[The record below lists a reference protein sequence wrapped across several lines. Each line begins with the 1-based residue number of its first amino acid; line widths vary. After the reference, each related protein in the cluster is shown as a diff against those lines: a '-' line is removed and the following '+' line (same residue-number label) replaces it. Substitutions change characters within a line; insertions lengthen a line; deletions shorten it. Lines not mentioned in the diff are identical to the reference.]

1 MKLKWS
7 RNGNVWGCSFWVEVS
22 FDEGATWQLASITTK
37 AKATL
42 IGVTIRPTA
51 FRVRAERNGQVSA
64 PSSASSVYLAAGPA
78 EPVEPPL
85 KIAA

>member
-1 MKLKWS
+1 MLC
-7 RNGNVWGCSFWVEVS
+7 CSCWVGVS
-22 FDEGATWQLASITTK
+22 YDDGATRQIAGSTTK
-37 AKATL
+37 AKAILT
-42 IGVTIRPTA
+42 GVTIRPTA

-85 KIAA
+85 ELAA